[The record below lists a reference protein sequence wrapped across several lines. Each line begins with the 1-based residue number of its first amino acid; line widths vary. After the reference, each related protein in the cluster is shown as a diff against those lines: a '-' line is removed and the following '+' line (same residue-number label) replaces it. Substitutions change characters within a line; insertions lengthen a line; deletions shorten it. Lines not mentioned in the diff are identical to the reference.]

1 MKESKKCPK
10 CNKGSVYYVDNIPEM
25 GDYLTVN
32 ELKLGLK
39 KELWFGRD
47 GGVLTAYVC
56 SECGYTEFYLKNP
69 KELLEANSD
78 QVKKWS

>member
-1 MKESKKCPK
+1 MKDSKKCPK
-10 CNKGSVYYVDNIPEM
+10 CNKESIYNINKVPDIGEHWI
-25 GDYLTVN
+25 VN

-39 KELWFGRD
+39 KDFWFGRA
-47 GGVLTAYVC
+47 GGALTAYVC

-78 QVKKWS
+78 QVSKWS